1 MIKDRVT
8 IRIVLHDGFVVRI
21 NGEVANKEALEE
33 HLGGVNVPIDQLVFK
48 SQEYKGCDESLQ
60 EE

>member
-1 MIKDRVT
+1 MIKDKVT

-21 NGEVANKEALEE
+21 NGEVANREE
-33 HLGGVNVPIDQLVFK
+33 FETHLGGVNAPIDQLVFK

-60 EE
+60 DE

>member
-21 NGEVANKEALEE
+21 NGEVANREEFERRLGNLKE
-33 HLGGVNVPIDQLVFK
+33 PIDQLVFQ
-48 SQEYKGCDESLQ
+48 SQEYKGCDEFLP
-60 EE
+60 EG